1 MNLKDEFKCMI
12 GAYYGVRSMDE
23 YDLKVY
29 VLKDIENYIKD
40 FISNN
45 NIDNYNYEEKAEI
58 INKELSLKIKL
69 QDSLIILQRMDAS
82 MELILLIKRKLRQI
96 KDEELENKNN

>member
-40 FISNN
+40 FINNN

-58 INKELSLKIKL
+58 INKELSLKTKL

>member
-12 GAYYGVRSMDE
+12 GAYYGVRSMGE

-45 NIDNYNYEEKAEI
+45 NINDYNYEEKAEI
-58 INKELSLKIKL
+58 INKELSLKTKL